1 MWCQQV
7 KQTFFVD
14 VSSHISMLH
23 LCVISGV
30 GHFIADTQKSLC
42 CLLLQVDTRHVL
54 KFYKDLFSV

>member
-1 MWCQQV
+1 
-7 KQTFFVD
+7 
-14 VSSHISMLH
+14 MLH